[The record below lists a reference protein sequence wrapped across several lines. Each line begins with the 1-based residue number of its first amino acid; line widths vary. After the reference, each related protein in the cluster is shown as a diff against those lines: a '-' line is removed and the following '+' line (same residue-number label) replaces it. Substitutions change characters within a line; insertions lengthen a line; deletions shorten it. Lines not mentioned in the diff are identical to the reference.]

1 VIVTWRFTG
10 TRTPSDTAERRAQHG
25 MATSFWLRAAQA
37 AAVLAGLVISAV
49 RPGGWWIDPVIDLGI
64 AAVSVREGTESW
76 RGDDCC

>member
-1 VIVTWRFTG
+1 MPLLGRVKHALAARLSSTATAGEG
-10 TRTPSDTAERRAQHG
+10 TQNY
-25 MATSFWLRAAQA
+25 MRAARA
-37 AAVLAGLVISAV
+37 AAALAGLVISAV